1 MTIAIRYSCIRRQ
14 FSLRENEPESKLM
27 DYQTHKYRLLIPLAT
42 VYAMHF
48 TYMET
53 YELYKTIMKMLE
65 EAQKDT
71 SIMPKA
77 LEVLKEAHGTL
88 AGLKAHSGWKT
99 MNFIE
104 AARQA
109 CGGHAYSSYAGLSS
123 LYQDFVVQCTWEGDN
138 TVLTLQAGRYLIS
151 CVKKAMEGRKDFP
164 TGIDYL
170 NHIPGILTKT
180 LKGDLTSP
188 QTVKEGFDVICAN
201 AVLAAGKIFKEAL
214 AAGQTEDQ
222 AFEASA
228 IARFK
233 AARVHCV
240 GYIFKCFYA
249 AVEKAP
255 NELKNILS
263 QLLQLYG
270 LSSMND
276 HSGLFLQ
283 YGFLKPK
290 HLELINKK
298 VLLV

>member
-1 MTIAIRYSCIRRQ
+1 
-14 FSLRENEPESKLM
+14 
-27 DYQTHKYRLLIPLAT
+27 
-42 VYAMHF
+42 
-48 TYMET
+48 MET
-53 YELYKTIMKMLE
+53 YEIYKTIMKMLE
-65 EAQKDT
+65 DVQKDT

-77 LEVLKEAHGTL
+77 LEMLKEAHGTL

-99 MNFIE
+99 MHIIE
-104 AARQA
+104 SARQA

-151 CVKKAMEGRKDFP
+151 CVKKAMEGKKDFP

-170 NHIPGILTKT
+170 NHIPGILTRT

-188 QTVKEGFDVICAN
+188 QSIKEGFDVICAN
-201 AVLAAGKIFKEAL
+201 AVLAAGKIFKETL
-214 AAGQTEDQ
+214 ASGQTEDQ

-228 IARFK
+228 ISRFK

-240 GYIFKCFYA
+240 GFIFKCFYA

-255 NELKNILS
+255 SELKGILTL
-263 QLLQLYG
+263 LLQLYG
-270 LSSMND
+270 LSSMSD

-283 YGFLKPK
+283 YGFFKPK

-298 VLLV
+298 VFHQILTTNPIF